1 MSHRFNLCALSALAL
16 VVPSCR
22 VLDAV
27 HIEPVGP
34 ADAPTTMYAPIPEPK
49 TPCDE
54 QRTEQPEPQGC
65 YVPVPYGG

>member
-1 MSHRFNLCALSALAL
+1 MSHRFNLYALSALAL

-27 HIEPVGP
+27 QP
-34 ADAPTTMYAPIPEPK
+34 ADTPMYAPIPEPK

-65 YVPVPYGG
+65 YVPVP